1 MFCHHHHHTVI
12 IIITITITIMI
23 MFTTLQLQTEY
34 VALLRLV
41 RGNDFWKS
49 VHAPSKWCFGRRVF
63 DHGSFY
69 LRSCRFG
76 MYLLCLC
83 QFHWGIG
90 LCWVLPFWTLE
101 MCFFLKWCGGLV
113 VRDCF
118 FIFRISPGIARVS
131 PKTRY
136 LSCLVLLLL
145 LLPLLLLL

>member
-1 MFCHHHHHTVI
+1 METAC
-12 IIITITITIMI
+12 
-23 MFTTLQLQTEY
+23 

-69 LRSCRFG
+69 LRLVGLECTYCVCVSSIGELDCVGFCPFELWRCVFFE
-76 MYLLCLC
+76 MM
-83 QFHWGIG
+83 WGIG
-90 LCWVLPFWTLE
+90 GE
-101 MCFFLKWCGGLV
+101 GL
-113 VRDCF
+113 F

-136 LSCLVLLLL
+136 LSCFAAAAAVAVVVVKLCV
-145 LLPLLLLL
+145 P